1 MDKKVIVPLDGS
13 ELAEV
18 ALPFAEESVGRTG
31 SELILIFVKDL
42 NDNRS
47 SRMLESYLEKIA
59 ETAKVEAEKYQ
70 KDPGGEPV
78 SVRWEILNGNPAE
91 EIIAFANKED
101 GSRIIMATHGQSGFT
116 RWALGSVADKVSR
129 VINRPITLIRAKGS
143 QPAVHERGFFNK
155 ILAPLDGSNESEVTI
170 PYIEE
175 LALGME
181 ADVTLLLVLKAENM
195 VIPYGGIKESES
207 QRASAN
213 DYLEKLTGKMQSK
226 GINTRYILLE
236 TQGDI
241 AEEINN
247 YTGQNYID
255 LVIMATHGRSGPRRW
270 ILGSVANKV
279 LHEGN
284 SPIMLI
290 RTPRAGD

>member
-1 MDKKVIVPLDGS
+1 
-13 ELAEV
+13 
-18 ALPFAEESVGRTG
+18 
-31 SELILIFVKDL
+31 
-42 NDNRS
+42 
-47 SRMLESYLEKIA
+47 
-59 ETAKVEAEKYQ
+59 
-70 KDPGGEPV
+70 
-78 SVRWEILNGNPAE
+78 
-91 EIIAFANKED
+91 
-101 GSRIIMATHGQSGFT
+101 
-116 RWALGSVADKVSR
+116 
-129 VINRPITLIRAKGS
+129 
-143 QPAVHERGFFNK
+143 
-155 ILAPLDGSNESEVTI
+155 
-170 PYIEE
+170 
-175 LALGME
+175 ME
-181 ADVTLLLVLKAENM
+181 ADVTLLLVLKAENT
-195 VIPYGGIKESES
+195 VITYGGIKDAES
-207 QRASAN
+207 QRASAK